1 MIDSSNMIL
10 VLSILKE
17 TPVCRYGPVL
27 FVHYMAM
34 SLLSISF
41 KGKSVHVNVHVDT
54 KIKATCFWLK
64 LCCRIWGRL
73 YC

>member
-10 VLSILKE
+10 ILSILKE
-17 TPVCRYGPVL
+17 TSLCRYGSIL

-54 KIKATCFWLK
+54 KLK
-64 LCCRIWGRL
+64 DTWF
-73 YC
+73 